1 MLLNYS
7 APSWRHPRAGGTG
20 LCSGCSVPQ
29 FPHAALDTAVL
40 PSPWFFWDRCLGT
53 FCILGFPLCGGSP
66 KVETGGFCPPLC
78 APPGRERVPHPWG
91 AGLGQQEDALPFFWG
106 CILVSLWAQGG
117 RTALPQPPPD
127 LPSPTGTSQGVRP
140 WYQLAGRDVGMLR
153 ALRREGRREGRRD
166 GGEAFPGSH
175 CGRTRPPPGWRC
187 GTELGS
193 GGPSRSPREAVAQA
207 GGEGCMAARR
217 LLLSTMKQICLCAAA
232 SFAVRPCPPSP
243 LPFGPVLWGK
253 TRFLPPRTHTPHSW
267 TPAVPSPVPA
277 APLCPLRAALS
288 LHDKGEGATLPVCP
302 VTPGGGFI
310 PHPTGSPGHT
320 G

>member
-1 MLLNYS
+1 M
-7 APSWRHPRAGGTG
+7 APFGHRVGE
-20 LCSGCSVPQ
+20 
-29 FPHAALDTAVL
+29 L
-40 PSPWFFWDRCLGT
+40 PSPN
-53 FCILGFPLCGGSP
+53 S
-66 KVETGGFCPPLC
+66 
-78 APPGRERVPHPWG
+78 
-91 AGLGQQEDALPFFWG
+91 
-106 CILVSLWAQGG
+106 
-117 RTALPQPPPD
+117 PPPD
-127 LPSPTGTSQGVRP
+127 LPSPTGTRQGVRP
-140 WYQLAGRDVGMLR
+140 WYQLAGRDAGMLR

-166 GGEAFPGSH
+166 GGTEGRRGGVPWLPLRQDLAPARAAVRDRAGLQGAHPEA
-175 CGRTRPPPGWRC
+175 
-187 GTELGS
+187 
-193 GGPSRSPREAVAQA
+193 PREAVAQA

-253 TRFLPPRTHTPHSW
+253 TRFPPPPNTHTPSW
-267 TPAVPSPVPA
+267 TPAVPIPIPA

-310 PHPTGSPGHT
+310 PHPTGSPGRT